1 MKQWKK
7 RVAVLSMAGMMAVTS
22 LTGCGSMN
30 NDDVVATVGKSEIK
44 LGVANFY
51 ARMQQAQYET
61 YYAGLMGTTGEE
73 MWTKETDGKTYEE
86 SVKSDTIESLENL
99 YLLEQHASDYDVAL
113 TDDEKK
119 AIEKAASEFDENN
132 ALEDKEAVSGY
143 TKYVKKVLEL
153 MTIQSKMEEAM
164 TADVDTNVSDEEAAQ
179 KAMKYVFFTYT
190 KNDENS
196 TSTMSDDEKAEVK
209 KTAESFAENLKNSDA
224 KDIDTAA
231 NEAGIEVQTATF
243 DADSTSPDA
252 DLIKAADALAAEG
265 DVTDAIETD
274 SGVYVAKLT
283 SLLDRTATDT
293 KKQSIV
299 KERQQ
304 DQYDTLIKKWRKKAD
319 IAVNK
324 RVWKKVDFQKQGVT
338 VRDTSSD
345 TTSTEN
351 SAE

>member
-209 KTAESFAENLKNSDA
+209 KNAESFAENLKNSDA

-231 NEAGIEVQTATF
+231 NEAGVEVQTATF

-252 DLIKAADALAAEG
+252 DLIQAADALAAEG

-304 DQYDTLIKKWRKKAD
+304 DQYDTLIKKWRKKTD

-338 VRDTSSD
+338 VRDT
-345 TTSTEN
+345 TSTEN